1 MTHRGQSALLYAY
14 GHKAIW
20 IIITL
25 KLRLS
30 SIFPDYTP
38 KTLCCCCCCWQ
49 KSKDK
54 NKNNT
59 KNLRL
64 FLFLP
69 FTRRDIISMRAVL
82 FGLAPHGEVLGDER
96 LHQALHL
103 GGLLGELLHLTAR
116 WAPRRG
122 AAHHCSDLLSLE
134 RRNTSSSSAAAAHWR
149 LSTTTTSALSGWGGG
164 KRTWTNWLVT

>member
-1 MTHRGQSALLYAY
+1 MNNNHFETPFILNLSRLYTENALLLLLLLLLLT
-14 GHKAIW
+14 KV
-20 IIITL
+20 
-25 KLRLS
+25 KR
-30 SIFPDYTP
+30 
-38 KTLCCCCCCWQ
+38 Q
-49 KSKDK
+49 KQKQY
-54 NKNNT
+54 

-64 FLFLP
+64 FLFLS

-96 LHQALHL
+96 LHQAVHL

-134 RRNTSSSSAAAAHWR
+134 RRNTSSSSAHWR
-149 LSTTTTSALSGWGGG
+149 LSTTTTTSALSG
-164 KRTWTNWLVT
+164 